1 MTSLKLKYSILAI
14 LVWGLTAAATA
25 QTVYRI
31 VGTDGKITFSDK
43 PPITPEQGKVA
54 STGIGANGSGT
65 GNSLPFELR
74 QIASRYPVTLYTAA
88 ECQPCVSGRTFLNA
102 RGIPF
107 NERTVNSPD
116 DTAALQRIGGGD
128 SSLPLLSIGA
138 QKLKGFSDSE
148 WGQYLDLA
156 GYPKSSAL
164 PNGYK
169 NPAATPLVAVQAPQI
184 AKSKPEPIA
193 EPAPPPPAVGPT
205 PSNPAGIK
213 F

>member
-1 MTSLKLKYSILAI
+1 MSAQKLKYSLFAA
-14 LVWGLTAAATA
+14 VAWAMVAAASA

-31 VGTDGKITFSDK
+31 VGADGKITFSDK

-54 STGIGANGSGT
+54 STGIGANGSST

-74 QIASRYPVTLYTAA
+74 QIASRFPVTLYSSAD
-88 ECQPCVSGRTFLNA
+88 CQPCATGRTFLSG

-107 NERTVNSPD
+107 NERTVTTAD
-116 DTAALQRIGGGD
+116 DNAALHRISGGD
-128 SSLPLLSIGA
+128 SALPLLSIGA
-138 QKLKGFSDSE
+138 QKLRGFSDSE

-156 GYPKSSAL
+156 GYPKSSTL

-169 NPAATPLVAVQAPQI
+169 NPAATPLVAVQAPAV
-184 AKSKPEPIA
+184 AKPKPEPVV
-193 EPAPPPPAVGPT
+193 EPTTPPPVTGPT
-205 PSNPAGIK
+205 PSNPTGIK